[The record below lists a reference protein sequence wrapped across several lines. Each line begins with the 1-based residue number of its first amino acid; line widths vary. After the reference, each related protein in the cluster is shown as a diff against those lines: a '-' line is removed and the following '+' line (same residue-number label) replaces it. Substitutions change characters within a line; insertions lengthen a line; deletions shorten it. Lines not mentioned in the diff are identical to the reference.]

1 MSDQPSWEE
10 PGAAQTSTAW
20 PQYEPTG
27 SNNDYPG
34 PSLTDLRWPAQGQ
47 GSSPTGA
54 PSAVHQGQARF
65 RVRFV
70 NVTSVLIVTHRQA
83 QIVTGTRE
91 QLEAAYRK
99 ALVHNLLLGWWGI
112 PFGLIW
118 TPVAL
123 AANAKALRQV
133 RAVATK

>member
-1 MSDQPSWEE
+1 MSDQPSWEK
-10 PGAAQTSTAW
+10 PGVAQTSTAW

-27 SNNDYPG
+27 SRNDYPG
-34 PSLTDLRWPAQGQ
+34 PPQGDQLWPAQGQ

-54 PSAVHQGQARF
+54 PSTIQQGPPRF

-70 NVTSVLIVTHRQA
+70 KVTSVLIVTHRQA
-83 QIVTGTRE
+83 QIVTGTTE

-99 ALVHNLLLGWWGI
+99 VLLHNLLLGWWGI

-123 AANAKALRQV
+123 AANAKALRKV
-133 RAVATK
+133 RAALTR